1 MECGAWRFLV
11 GMLYIYH
18 KIDYVCVWFMHM
30 IDAHTFKT
38 YSFFRRQTHE
48 FAYTKTYKPVVGR

>member
-48 FAYTKTYKPVVGR
+48 FAYT